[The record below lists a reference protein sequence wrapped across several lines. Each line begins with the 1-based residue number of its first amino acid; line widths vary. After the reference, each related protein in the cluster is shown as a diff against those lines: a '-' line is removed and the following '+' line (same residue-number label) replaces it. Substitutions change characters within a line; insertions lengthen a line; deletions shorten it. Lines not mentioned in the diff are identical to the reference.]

1 MKKKPVQVKTGTYQ
15 HAGDL
20 IAQSIG
26 EISHLLQDA
35 QKNHDLVAVWT
46 LGFIYD
52 DLIKN
57 HTRLGN
63 VRLTIKGNQT

>member
-1 MKKKPVQVKTGTYQ
+1 MKKTKQIKTSTYRN
-15 HAGDL
+15 AGEL
-20 IAQSIG
+20 IARSIR
-26 EISHLLQDA
+26 EVALLLSDA

-63 VRLTIKGNQT
+63 VRLTIKGNQI